1 MKKIILSII
10 VICCLLISSIVSVNA
25 FDIQTKNEKTKMIFN
40 ERNPLRNILDKKD
53 YFNAINR
60 DDIQYSGNPLL
71 TGFDGDIIHAYF
83 NTWAEQ
89 YSDGWGYKSII
100 NDGYLYQA
108 IQKNPPICDEWLG
121 IVKYNA
127 SDGSLCDFEVYYD
140 SVANCAKKDMVIIDN
155 YIYIA
160 GLNDII
166 GYSFIVKYNI
176 SGDSITFENSLTMPY
191 YRWLGWNIC
200 ADSNFIY
207 ICGDDETNDSLLLQK
222 YNTDLEPIWSEPKTW
237 NGPYGDDE
245 CEYMTFYDGS
255 IFVTG
260 STGNG
265 DGYTSFVLKF
275 DSNGNLLEEI
285 IGLNDDQSGLAIKG
299 YNGKIYVAY
308 RCRDGLLGLNF
319 NALVSAY
326 DTDLVNLWTSEP
338 YDYCYVEYVEDMVIV
353 DDYIYMGGTVFGI
366 DWWNSMT
373 IYSKGFIL
381 KVDISNGEKI
391 WWKTVDAPGTKPWT
405 TAVGICADE
414 SYLYLSGVY
423 DENWFDEE
431 GYSKAY
437 ILKCDFNGNPSSV
450 LPNVP
455 EISGSNSGEINVEYD
470 YTFISTMNSNP
481 VHLQYYIDWGDG
493 SHNTTDFYPSGQE
506 VIVSHTWTERGS
518 YAIMAKAITIDG
530 YESDWGTLEVRMP
543 VSKTSSQPGE
553 QSMPLGTQGSSSPT
567 NN

>member
-1 MKKIILSII
+1 MKKII
-10 VICCLLISSIVSVNA
+10 ICITLVSCLLISSIVSVNA
-25 FDIQTKNEKTKMIFN
+25 LNIQTTNEKTTMLFN
-40 ERNPLRNILDKKD
+40 EQNPLRNILDKKD

-60 DDIQYSGNPLL
+60 DDIQYSGNPSL

-83 NTWAEQ
+83 NTWDEQ
-89 YSDGWGYKSII
+89 GSEIWGYKSII

-108 IQKNPPICDEWLG
+108 IQKNPPNDDEWLG

-127 SDGSLCDFEVYYD
+127 SDGSLCDFEIHYD
-140 SVANCAKKDMVIIDN
+140 DVANCAKKDVVIIDN
-155 YIYIA
+155 YLYVA
-160 GLNDII
+160 GLNAAFNDSA

-191 YRWLGWNIC
+191 YDWRGWNIC

-207 ICGDDETNDSLLLQK
+207 ICGDDITNGSLLLQK

-237 NGPYGDDE
+237 NSPYKDE
-245 CEYMTFYDGS
+245 CSSMTFYDGS

-260 STGNG
+260 STCNGN
-265 DGYTSFVLKF
+265 DCNSFVLKF
-275 DSNGNLLEEI
+275 DSNGNLLEES
-285 IGLNDDQSGLAIKG
+285 IGLNDRIDAVIKG

-308 RCRDGLLGLNF
+308 MYPGGLLGLNF
-319 NALVSAY
+319 NARVSAY

-338 YDYCYVEYVEDMVIV
+338 YDYCHVDYVADMVIV
-353 DDYIYMGGTVFGI
+353 DDYIYIGGTVLGI
-366 DWWNSMT
+366 DWWNLAP
-373 IYSKGFIL
+373 YQKGFIL

-391 WWKTVDAPGTKPWT
+391 WWKTVDAPGTRPKPWT
-405 TAVGICADE
+405 DALGICADE
-414 SYLYLSGVY
+414 SYLYLSGKY
-423 DENWFDEE
+423 LEY
-431 GYSKAY
+431 GTTTKAY
-437 ILKCDFNGNPSSV
+437 ILKCDFNGNPSSE

-470 YTFISTMNSNP
+470 YTFVSTMNSNP
-481 VHLQYYIDWGDG
+481 IHLQYYIEWGDG
-493 SHNTTDFYPSGQE
+493 SHNITDFYPSGQE

-543 VSKTSSQPGE
+543 VSQPSSQ
-553 QSMPLGTQGSSSPT
+553 QSTPRSSPSSTPT
-567 NN
+567 NR